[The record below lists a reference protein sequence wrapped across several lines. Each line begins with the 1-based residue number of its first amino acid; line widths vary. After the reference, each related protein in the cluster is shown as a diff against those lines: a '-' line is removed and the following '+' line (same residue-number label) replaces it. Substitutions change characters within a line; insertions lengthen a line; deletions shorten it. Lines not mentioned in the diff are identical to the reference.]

1 MRTKRKSM
9 SFLSVAAFL
18 VMMGSTGPRAQ
29 TAGSAEA
36 PATPERPAQGSIM
49 GTVTTKDSKKPILG
63 AEIEIIG
70 QYRIA
75 RSDASGHFTLGD
87 LPPGKYLLSVR
98 ATGYGSY
105 SAQVPVE
112 AGKPAS
118 VDVVLDVQFHEEKL
132 IVTAS
137 VEARDP
143 LQVYQ
148 PTDVMGAKELEQRA
162 AVSLGQ
168 TLSNEPG
175 VSQTGLTP
183 AAGRPVIRGFGGD
196 RVLILEDGLR
206 VGDVSSISP
215 DHGVASDPAGAD
227 QIEIVRGP
235 ANLLYGSNAIGG
247 VINILGNEVPLHL
260 HEKPTGS
267 LLLLGGSNASEV
279 SATADVEAAAGPV
292 GFRVGGGHRE
302 ADEFDFKGGTAGNSQ
317 YDTDTAHAGVSFV
330 RPGGM
335 FGVAYR
341 SWEADYGIPVD
352 DAGGAVPPGAPGVTI
367 GMKQHSFKA
376 RGEVDK
382 EFGPF
387 KAARFEAVSR
397 SYDHT
402 EFEDDGTPGTKF
414 NLDTTEVRVDVSQ
427 KVHGRW
433 NGSFGL
439 WNLDQD
445 FSAVGSEVLVP
456 KARTKGYAGFVY
468 EELAYDK
475 VRYLAGARF
484 ESVKVDQAA
493 TGIEKS
499 FDLVS
504 AALGTIVK
512 LSEPLSLSA
521 NLTSSAKAPS
531 AEELFADGPHVATFA
546 FEQGDATLG
555 KETSLGLDLSL
566 KLRTK
571 RLGGELTFFKTR
583 FSDFIFLT
591 PTGVLDPSGSGLF
604 ISQYGA
610 ADADFTGFELHGDLN
625 MREHFILE
633 ILADSVRA
641 ENTAIDE
648 PLPRITPTR
657 VGAGLRYE
665 TDSFFVAAEARAA
678 LRQDRVAPF
687 ETETGG
693 YTIYNLYGGITLAGK
708 GILHRI
714 GVRLENL
721 SDKLYR
727 NHISPIKDVIP
738 QQGRNIQLTYRLLF

>member
-1 MRTKRKSM
+1 MRTKYKSM
-9 SFLSVAAFL
+9 SFLSLAAL
-18 VMMGSTGPRAQ
+18 LAMSGAPGLMAQ
-29 TAGSAEA
+29 SAGTADPSAA
-36 PATPERPAQGSIM
+36 QERPAQGSIT

-70 QYRIA
+70 RYRIA
-75 RSDASGHFTLGD
+75 RSDASGRFTLGD
-87 LPPGKYLLSVR
+87 LPPGTYLLSVR

-118 VDVVLDVQFHEEKL
+118 VEVVLDVQFHEEKL
-132 IVTAS
+132 MVTAS

-162 AVSLGQ
+162 SVSLGQ

-267 LLLLGGSNASEV
+267 LLLLGGTNAGEM

-317 YDTDTAHAGVSFV
+317 YDTDTAHVGASFV
-330 RPGGM
+330 KPGGM

-352 DAGGAVPPGAPGVTI
+352 DAGAAVSPGDPGVTI
-367 GMKQHSFKA
+367 GMKQHSLKA
-376 RGEVDK
+376 RGEIDQ

-397 SYDHT
+397 SYEHT

-414 NLDTTEVRVDVSQ
+414 NLDTTELRMDVSQ

-445 FSAVGSEVLVP
+445 FSAVGAEVLVP

-475 VRYLAGARF
+475 VRYQAGARF
-484 ESVKVDQAA
+484 ESVKVNQAA
-493 TGIEKS
+493 TGIDKS

-512 LSEPLSLSA
+512 LNEPLSLSA

-531 AEELFADGPHVATFA
+531 AEELFANGPHAATFA
-546 FEQGDATLG
+546 FEQGDETLG

-566 KLRTK
+566 RMRTK

-583 FSDFIFLT
+583 FSDFIFIS
-591 PTGVLDPSGSGLF
+591 PTGAVDAGSGF
-604 ISQYGA
+604 PIFQYGA

-625 MREHFILE
+625 LREHFILE
-633 ILADSVRA
+633 VIADSVRA
-641 ENTAIDE
+641 QNTGIDE

-657 VGAGLRYE
+657 FGTGLRYE
-665 TDSFFVAAEARAA
+665 TDSFFVAAEARGA

-714 GVRLENL
+714 GLRLENL

>member
-1 MRTKRKSM
+1 MRTKCKSM
-9 SFLSVAAFL
+9 SFLSLAAL
-18 VMMGSTGPRAQ
+18 LAMSGGPGLMAQ
-29 TAGSAEA
+29 TAETADPSAA
-36 PATPERPAQGSIM
+36 QERPAQGSIT

-70 QYRIA
+70 RYRIA
-75 RSDASGHFTLGD
+75 RSDASGRFTLGD
-87 LPPGKYLLSVR
+87 LPPGTYLLSVR

-118 VDVVLDVQFHEEKL
+118 VEVVLDVQFHEEKL
-132 IVTAS
+132 MVTAS

-162 AVSLGQ
+162 SVSLGQ

-267 LLLLGGSNASEV
+267 LLLLGGTNAGEM

-317 YDTDTAHAGVSFV
+317 YDTDTAHVGASFV
-330 RPGGM
+330 KPGGM

-352 DAGGAVPPGAPGVTI
+352 DAGAAVPPGDPGVTI
-367 GMKQHSFKA
+367 GMKQHSLKA
-376 RGEVDK
+376 RGEIDK

-387 KAARFEAVSR
+387 KAARFEAVGR
-397 SYDHT
+397 SYEHT

-414 NLDTTEVRVDVSQ
+414 NLDTTELRVDVSQ

-445 FSAVGSEVLVP
+445 FSAVGAEVLVP
-456 KARTKGYAGFVY
+456 KAKTKGYAGFVY

-484 ESVKVDQAA
+484 ESAKVDQAA
-493 TGIEKS
+493 TGIDKS

-504 AALGTIVK
+504 ASLGTIVK
-512 LSEPLSLSA
+512 LNEPLSLSA
-521 NLTSSAKAPS
+521 NLTHSAKAPS
-531 AEELFADGPHVATFA
+531 AEELFANGPHAATFA

-566 KLRTK
+566 RMRTK

-583 FSDFIFLT
+583 FSDFIFIS
-591 PTGVLDPSGSGLF
+591 PTGAVDAGSGF
-604 ISQYGA
+604 PIFQYGA

-625 MREHFILE
+625 LREHFILE
-633 ILADSVRA
+633 VIADSVRA
-641 ENTAIDE
+641 QNTGIDE

-657 VGAGLRYE
+657 VGTGLRYE
-665 TDSFFVAAEARAA
+665 TDNFFVAAEARGA

-693 YTIYNLYGGITLAGK
+693 YTIYNLYGGVTLAGK

-714 GVRLENL
+714 GLRLENL

>member
-1 MRTKRKSM
+1 MRAKYKSM
-9 SFLSVAAFL
+9 SFLSLAAL
-18 VMMGSTGPRAQ
+18 LAMSGGPGLMAQ
-29 TAGSAEA
+29 TAETADPSAA
-36 PATPERPAQGSIM
+36 QERPAQGSIT

-70 QYRIA
+70 RYRIA
-75 RSDASGHFTLGD
+75 RSDASGRFTLGD
-87 LPPGKYLLSVR
+87 LPPGTYLLSVR

-118 VDVVLDVQFHEEKL
+118 VEVVLDVQFHEEKL
-132 IVTAS
+132 MVTAS

-162 AVSLGQ
+162 SVSLGQ

-267 LLLLGGSNASEV
+267 LLLLGGTNAGEM

-317 YDTDTAHAGVSFV
+317 YDTDTAHVGVSFV
-330 RPGGM
+330 KPGGM

-352 DAGGAVPPGAPGVTI
+352 DAGAAVPPGDPGVTI
-367 GMKQHSFKA
+367 GMKQHSVKA
-376 RGEVDK
+376 RGEIDK

-397 SYDHT
+397 SYTHT

-414 NLDTTEVRVDVSQ
+414 DLDTTELRMDVSQ

-445 FSAVGSEVLVP
+445 FSAVGAEVLVP
-456 KARTKGYAGFVY
+456 KAKTKGYAGFVY
-468 EELAYDK
+468 EELVYDK
-475 VRYLAGARF
+475 VRYQAGARF

-493 TGIEKS
+493 TGIDKS

-512 LSEPLSLSA
+512 LNEPLSLSA

-531 AEELFADGPHVATFA
+531 AEELFASGPHAATFA
-546 FEQGDATLG
+546 FEVGDETLG

-566 KLRTK
+566 RMRTK

-583 FSDFIFLT
+583 FSDFIFIS
-591 PTGVLDPSGSGLF
+591 PTGAVDAGSGF
-604 ISQYGA
+604 PIFQYGA

-641 ENTAIDE
+641 QNTSSDE

-665 TDSFFVAAEARAA
+665 TDNFYVAAEARGA

-693 YTIYNLYGGITLAGK
+693 YTIYNVYGGITLAGK